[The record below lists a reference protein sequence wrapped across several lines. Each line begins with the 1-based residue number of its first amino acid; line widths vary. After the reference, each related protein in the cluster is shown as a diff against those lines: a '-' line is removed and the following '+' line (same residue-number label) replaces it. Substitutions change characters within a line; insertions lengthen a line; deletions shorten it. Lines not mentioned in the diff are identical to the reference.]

1 MTELRNKNIIV
12 TGGAGFIGSTLVD
25 RLCKNNK
32 VLVIDNLHT
41 GDMRNLVKAMK
52 SGNVTVKKASSDAI
66 SKVDFDADIVYH
78 LGMYSS
84 TPMYKKNPQLL
95 GEVAAEMIS
104 VLEYVREHKVPLVF
118 ASTSSIYN
126 GVKPPHRENA
136 QYTITDYYTEGRIF
150 GERTSEL
157 YNVLYGL
164 DIAAMRFF
172 SVYGPKEEAKKDY
185 ANLISQFMWL
195 IEKGERPVIYGD
207 GTQKRD
213 FVFVEDV
220 VQALINASAVKG
232 FNVYNVGT
240 GKSYTINS
248 MVEKLN
254 KKLGTNVKPKYIK
267 MPIKNY
273 VHETLADT
281 KKAKNGLGFKAS
293 VSLDDGI
300 SLLIKNRNKTDSAKA
315 RR

>member
-1 MTELRNKNIIV
+1 MTEIKNKNVIV

-32 VLVIDNLHT
+32 VLVIDNFHT
-41 GDMRNLVKAMK
+41 GDMRNLSKAMK
-52 SGNVTVKKASSDAI
+52 SGNVTVKKASSGAI

-95 GEVAAEMIS
+95 GEVAAEMIN

-118 ASTSSIYN
+118 ASTSSVYN
-126 GVKPPHRENA
+126 GVTPPHKENA
-136 QYTITDYYTEGRIF
+136 KYNVTDYYTEGRIF

-157 YNVLYGL
+157 YNLLYGL

-195 IEKGERPVIYGD
+195 MENGEKPVIYGD

-220 VQALINASAVKG
+220 VQALINASVVKG
-232 FNVYNVGT
+232 FKVYNVGT
-240 GKSYTINS
+240 AKSYTLNS
-248 MVEKLN
+248 MVEKMN
-254 KKLGTNVKPKYIK
+254 QKLGTNIKPKYIK

-273 VHETLADT
+273 VRETLADT
-281 KKAKNGLGFKAS
+281 TKTKKELGFKAS
-293 VSLDDGI
+293 VSLDEGI
-300 SLLIKNRNKTDSAKA
+300 SMLIRKRGQS
-315 RR
+315 